1 MNKQPIKK
9 KKVKKIKKPQIIENS
24 VSKKH
29 LRNTLIIIITLFVL
43 LASRLFFIQII
54 DGERLTNLAVT
65 QQTTSE
71 IISSKRGNIYDST
84 GSTLAKSEIVDT
96 ISINP
101 GKIVKKKDED
111 TKQYKELVAKG
122 LSDIFKLD
130 YKETLAK
137 VNSTSSV
144 ETIIKKV
151 EEDKVKELKSWMKE
165 NKIGVGINID
175 EDTKRYYPYN
185 NLASQVI
192 GVCGADNQGLSGIEY
207 SYDSILKGVSG
218 QITTSTDA
226 AKGEIPNTVES
237 FVEAED
243 GYNLNLTIDVNIQR
257 IVEKHLKKA
266 AESNKCS
273 KGGNCII
280 MDPSNG
286 HILAMASYPY
296 YDLNAPY
303 TPTSY
308 YSDDWDKLSK
318 EEKTKRIYSMW
329 KVRSVSEM
337 YEPGSVFKLITAST
351 ALEENVTTVNK
362 KGDFYCNGK
371 QHVADKDIACWSSYP
386 HGSQTLTNALE
397 NSCNPALMQLGK
409 RIGARTLYKYYD
421 AFGFFNKTNVGL
433 SGEEKGAFHDLENVG
448 PVELATMS
456 FGQRFTITPLQ
467 MTTALCAVVNGGYL
481 LEPTLVKSMSNP
493 DTGEVIDTK
502 TKIVR
507 QVISSQ
513 TSSQMRKMMQSVVIN
528 GTGKKAAVKGYS
540 VGGKSGTS
548 EPPVG
553 DKKAGYVAS
562 FAAMSPVENTKL
574 VVLVTL
580 YDPHGASHQGGT
592 VAGPVAGQILSEVLP
607 YLGIEPDQK

>member
-1 MNKQPIKK
+1 MSKQPNKK
-9 KKVKKIKKPQIIENS
+9 KKVHKIKKPPIIENNI
-24 VSKKH
+24 SKKN
-29 LRNTLIIIITLFVL
+29 LRNMLIVIITLFVL
-43 LASRLFFIQII
+43 LTSRLFFLQIV
-54 DGERLTNLAVT
+54 DGERLTTLAVN

-71 IISSKRGNIYDST
+71 IINSKRGNIYDST
-84 GSTLAKSEIVDT
+84 GVALAKSETVDT

-101 GKIVKKKDED
+101 KKIVKKKDSD
-111 TKQYKELVAKG
+111 TKAYKELVAKG
-122 LSDIFKLD
+122 LSNIFKLD

-137 VNSTSSV
+137 VNSTASV
-144 ETIIKKV
+144 ETIVKKV
-151 EEDKVKELKSWMKE
+151 EENKVNELKKWIKD

-175 EDTKRYYPYN
+175 EDTKRYYPYKT
-185 NLASQVI
+185 LASQVI
-192 GVCGADNQGLSGIEY
+192 GICGTDNQGLSGIEY

-237 FVEAED
+237 FVEAKD
-243 GYNLNLTIDVNIQR
+243 GYNITLTIDVKIQS
-257 IVEKHLKKA
+257 IVEKYLKKA

-273 KGGNCII
+273 RGGNCII

-296 YDLNAPY
+296 YNLNDPY

-308 YSDDWDKLSK
+308 YADDWDKLSK
-318 EEKTKRIYSMW
+318 DEKLKRIYSMW

-351 ALEENVTTVNK
+351 ALEESITTVNK
-362 KGDFYCNGK
+362 KGDFYCSGK
-371 QHVADKDIACWSSYP
+371 QHIVDTDIACWASHP
-386 HGSQTLTNALE
+386 HGSQTLTNAIE

-433 SGEEKGAFHDLENVG
+433 SGEEKGRFHDLENVG

-467 MTTALCAVVNGGYL
+467 MTTALCAIVNGGYL

-493 DTGEVIDTK
+493 DTGEVISTEP
-502 TKIVR
+502 KIVR

-513 TSSQMRKMMQSVVIN
+513 TSEQMRKIMQSVVIN

-562 FAAMSPVENTKL
+562 FAAISPVENTKL

-580 YDPHGASHQGGT
+580 YDPHGSSHQGGT

>member
-1 MNKQPIKK
+1 MSKQPIKK

-43 LASRLFFIQII
+43 LASRLFFIQIV

-84 GSTLAKSEIVDT
+84 GTTLAKSEIVDT

-101 GKIVKKKDED
+101 KKIVKKKDED

-122 LSDIFKLD
+122 LSDVFKLD

-151 EEDKVKELKSWMKE
+151 EQDKVNELKTWMKE

-185 NLASQVI
+185 NLASQVV

-273 KGGNCII
+273 RGGNCII

-296 YDLNAPY
+296 YNLNDPY

-351 ALEENVTTVNK
+351 ALEENVTTAYKN
-362 KGDFYCNGK
+362 GDFYCNGK
-371 QHVADKDIACWSSYP
+371 QHVADKDIACWSSHP

-421 AFGFFNKTNVGL
+421 AFGFFDKTNVGL
-433 SGEEKGAFHDLENVG
+433 SGEEKGKFHELENVG

-502 TKIVR
+502 PKVVR

-528 GTGKKAAVKGYS
+528 GTGKRAAVNGYS

-562 FAAMSPVENTKL
+562 FAAISPVENTKL

>member
-1 MNKQPIKK
+1 MSKQPIKK

-43 LASRLFFIQII
+43 LASRLFFIQIV

-84 GSTLAKSEIVDT
+84 GTTLAKSEIVDT

-101 GKIVKKKDED
+101 KKIVKKKDED

-151 EEDKVKELKSWMKE
+151 EEDKVNELKTWMKE

-185 NLASQVI
+185 NLASQVV

-207 SYDSILKGVSG
+207 SYDSIWKGVSG

-273 KGGNCII
+273 RGGNCII

-296 YDLNAPY
+296 YNLNDPY

-351 ALEENVTTVNK
+351 ALEENVTTAYKN
-362 KGDFYCNGK
+362 GDFYCNGK
-371 QHVADKDIACWSSYP
+371 QHVADKDIACWSSHP

-421 AFGFFNKTNVGL
+421 AFGFFDKTNVGL
-433 SGEEKGAFHDLENVG
+433 SGEEKGKFHELENVG

-502 TKIVR
+502 PKVVR

-528 GTGKKAAVKGYS
+528 GTGKRAAVNGYS

>member
-1 MNKQPIKK
+1 MSKQPNKK
-9 KKVKKIKKPQIIENS
+9 KKVSKIKKPSIIENNI
-24 VSKKH
+24 SKKN
-29 LRNTLIIIITLFVL
+29 LRNMLIIIITLLVL
-43 LASRLFFIQII
+43 LTSRLFFLQIV
-54 DGERLTNLAVT
+54 DGERLTNLAVD

-84 GSTLAKSEIVDT
+84 GVALAKSETVDT

-101 GKIVKKKDED
+101 KKIVKKKDKD
-111 TKQYKELVAKG
+111 TKEYKELVAKG
-122 LSDIFKLD
+122 LSNIFKLD

-144 ETIIKKV
+144 ETIVKKV
-151 EEDKVKELKSWMKE
+151 EEDKVNELKKWMKD

-175 EDTKRYYPYN
+175 EDTKRYYPYKS
-185 NLASQVI
+185 LASQVI
-192 GVCGADNQGLSGIEY
+192 GVCGTDNQGLSGIEY

-237 FVEAED
+237 FVEAKD
-243 GYNLNLTIDVNIQR
+243 GYNITLTLDVKIQS
-257 IVEKHLKKA
+257 IVEKYLKKA

-273 KGGNCII
+273 RGGNCII

-296 YDLNAPY
+296 YNLNDPY

-308 YSDDWDKLSK
+308 YADNWDKLSK
-318 EEKTKRIYSMW
+318 DEKLKRIYSMW

-337 YEPGSVFKLITAST
+337 YEPGSVFKLITAAT
-351 ALEENVTTVNK
+351 ALEENITTTNK
-362 KGDFYCNGK
+362 KGDFYCSGK
-371 QHVADKDIACWSSYP
+371 QHVVDTDIACWSSHP

-433 SGEEKGAFHDLENVG
+433 SGEEKGRFHDLENVG

-493 DTGEVIDTK
+493 DTGEVINTETK
-502 TKIVR
+502 TVR

-513 TSSQMRKMMQSVVIN
+513 TSEQLRKIMQSVVIN
-528 GTGKKAAVKGYS
+528 GTGKRAAVKGYS

-553 DKKAGYVAS
+553 DKQAGYVAS
-562 FAAMSPVENTKL
+562 FAAISPVENTKL

-580 YDPHGASHQGGT
+580 YDPHGSSHQGGT